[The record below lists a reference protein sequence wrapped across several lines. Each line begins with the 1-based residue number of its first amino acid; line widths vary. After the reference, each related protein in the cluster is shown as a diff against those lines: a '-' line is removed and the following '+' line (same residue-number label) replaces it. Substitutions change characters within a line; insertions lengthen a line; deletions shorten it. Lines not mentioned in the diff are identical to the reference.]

1 MPKSRKYQWVYSP
14 SKQNKPKVPEAEKQA
29 ITQQVQALIDTDLA
43 PRYLHQDQHAY
54 FQIESLFTK
63 WHRSFIYLCY
73 TCRLKNSEAVE
84 AAIAE
89 FKDSVIREAIEE
101 RFTRLEYVAP
111 DQFNLAYFR
120 HTGKWWTT
128 HENITLDAALTTI
141 REYEIYH
148 P

>member
-1 MPKSRKYQWVYSP
+1 MGSLPLQTRQTQSPRSRKTSHHSTGASP
-14 SKQNKPKVPEAEKQA
+14 DRHRPS
-29 ITQQVQALIDTDLA
+29 
-43 PRYLHQDQHAY
+43 PRYLHQDQHTY

-73 TCRLKNSEAVE
+73 TCRLKDSEAVE
-84 AAIAE
+84 AALAE
-89 FKDSVIREAIEE
+89 FKDNVIREAIEE
-101 RFTRLEYVAP
+101 RFTRLECIAP

-128 HENITLDAALTTI
+128 HENITLEAALTTI

>member
-1 MPKSRKYQWVYSP
+1 MPKQTKYLWVYAP
-14 SKQNKPKVPEAEKQA
+14 SKHNKPKVPEAEKQA
-29 ITQQVQALIDTDLA
+29 ITQQVQTLIDTDLA
-43 PRYLHQDQHAY
+43 PRYLNQDQHTY

-63 WHRSFIYLCY
+63 WYRSFIYICY

-89 FKDSVIREAIEE
+89 FKDNVIREAIEHQCA
-101 RFTRLEYVAP
+101 RLEYTAP
-111 DQFNLAYFR
+111 EQFNLAYFR

-128 HENITLDAALTTI
+128 HENITLEAALTTI